1 MAVIDLPEGRN
12 IRLGSVTLPSGKRIR
27 AGDGSGQPVAWV
39 TLEPL
44 PDAGAAWAALS
55 VAQKETGLV
64 PILLSG
70 LDGTPERP
78 WDAGEFDDPADV
90 TELEHMDP
98 ASVLREMWDS
108 TAYEVAFDVE
118 EEFFYPAHREFPAM
132 RDRVT
137 GDGNG
142 QEEEEEEEEE
152 DPQVVAMRAP
162 FSKQFPGLAPAE
174 DTPLGENVI
183 QDVLGSLPPA
193 RLGLVAASRPADVL
207 PLIGWIG
214 VSNHRPT
221 PLPIAAVL
229 RSWEDR
235 FGAKLLEVGF
245 ADIRLL
251 AERPPR
257 THQAAQRLAAEQ
269 FAFCDECTLRGQVGL
284 TAVGEITAG
293 LVNTPIWGFW
303 WD

>member
-1 MAVIDLPEGRN
+1 VAIIGLPEDREV
-12 IRLGSVTLPSGKRIR
+12 RLASVTLPAGKLVR
-27 AGDGSGQPVAWV
+27 ADDGSGQPVAWV
-39 TLEPL
+39 TLEQL
-44 PDAGAAWAALS
+44 ADVGAVWASLS
-55 VAQKETGLV
+55 AAHPETGLA

-70 LDGTPERP
+70 LDGIPERP
-78 WDAGEFDDPADV
+78 WDAEEFDKPADV
-90 TELEHMDP
+90 TELERMDP
-98 ASVLREMWDS
+98 ATVLRNMWDS
-108 TAYEVAFDVE
+108 TAYEVPFNPAE
-118 EEFFYPAHREFPAM
+118 EYFYPAHRKSPAV
-132 RDRVT
+132 RESVT
-137 GDGNG
+137 RGGN
-142 QEEEEEEEEE
+142 ETEEEE

-174 DTPLGENVI
+174 DTPLSEDQI
-183 QDVLGSLPPA
+183 RDVLRSLPPA

-214 VSNHRPT
+214 ASNHLPT

-235 FGAKLLEVGF
+235 FGARLLEVGF
-245 ADIRLL
+245 AEVRLL
-251 AERPPR
+251 VERPPR
-257 THQAAQRLAAEQ
+257 TYQAAQRLAAEQ

-284 TAVGEITAG
+284 TEVGEITAG